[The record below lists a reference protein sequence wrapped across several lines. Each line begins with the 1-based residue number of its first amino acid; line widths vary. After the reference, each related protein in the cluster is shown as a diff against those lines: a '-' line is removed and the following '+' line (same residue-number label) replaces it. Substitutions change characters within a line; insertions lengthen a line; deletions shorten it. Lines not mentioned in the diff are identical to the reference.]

1 MQVQHFVSQ
10 TNERTTVESTMS
22 VRKLALAITSRVNV
36 LRKRIVAN
44 QRRIITAMAMATL
57 ATCSSNALIPND
69 CDAQEH
75 TPVIDPFAFD
85 PDFNWFE
92 PIYQADFE
100 DMKPQ
105 KRANRGW
112 FATYD
117 RMNLYVSRP
126 EQEQGNTRL
135 DSGWG
140 NRFDLGFMLDED
152 NGWAATYINLTGPGQ
167 FDGTDIERL
176 GRVNSQQLGG
186 GAAGGG
192 GGGGAGGAGGTAGP
206 PFGQLFPEFVRNN
219 PGFNTRFAAI
229 RNSENVV
236 DFDSLELNKTWRL
249 EPYHYGGI
257 LEPLVGLRYMKFN
270 DLYQR
275 MSYQSGLFQSP
286 VAFSADPLVTIV
298 GAGEVVTTTRSRAE
312 NQMFGPQ
319 FGFRY
324 FKYQDR
330 FRYSGE
336 MRVFTMGNWQS
347 NRLQTTEELQ
357 FYGGTTV
364 APTASP
370 LAQIITKT
378 PVQYGANDEFAFGF
392 DLRGEV
398 SYQVSRMIELRAGAQ
413 LIDIAQGLWRGR
425 LNDPLSRTDQQALL
439 VGGTFGIAIN
449 R

>member
-1 MQVQHFVSQ
+1 
-10 TNERTTVESTMS
+10 MS

-44 QRRIITAMAMATL
+44 QRRTLTAMAMAAL

-186 GAAGGG
+186 GA
-192 GGGGAGGAGGTAGP
+192 GGGGAGGAGGTPGP
-206 PFGQLFPEFVRNN
+206 PFGLLFPEFVRNN

-275 MSYQSGLFQSP
+275 MSYQSGLFESP
-286 VAFSADPLVTIV
+286 IAFDPNPLVTVV
-298 GAGEVVTTTRSRAE
+298 GAGEIVTTTQSRAE

-364 APTASP
+364 ASTASP

-378 PVQYGANDEFAFGF
+378 TPQYRANDEFAFGF

-398 SYQVSRMIELRAGAQ
+398 SYQVSKMIELRAGAQ

-425 LNDPLSRTDQQALL
+425 LNDPLARTDQQALL